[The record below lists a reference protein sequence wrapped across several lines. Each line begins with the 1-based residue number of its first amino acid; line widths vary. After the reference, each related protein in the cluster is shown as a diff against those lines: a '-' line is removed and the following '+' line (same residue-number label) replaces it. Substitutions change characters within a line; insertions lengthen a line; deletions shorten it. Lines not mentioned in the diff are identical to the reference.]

1 MCIQQSAILLI
12 TKIIVDVVTVEST
25 VFRKLFKTI
34 QLKENILRKKPLK
47 DIHQIQNLKWFEYL
61 IIFSNDAI
69 FLLNCF
75 SWFTWYYKKPFYA
88 PGIII
93 FREQCPTNLKII
105 TPSIYFYTAFNCIK
119 QSKNTFYDSP
129 VNNFIKQ
136 ESCY

>member
-1 MCIQQSAILLI
+1 MCIQQSATLLI

-61 IIFSNDAI
+61 IIFSNDTV

-93 FREQCPTNLKII
+93 FRE
-105 TPSIYFYTAFNCIK
+105 
-119 QSKNTFYDSP
+119 
-129 VNNFIKQ
+129 
-136 ESCY
+136 

>member
-75 SWFTWYYKKPFYA
+75 S
-88 PGIII
+88 
-93 FREQCPTNLKII
+93 
-105 TPSIYFYTAFNCIK
+105 
-119 QSKNTFYDSP
+119 
-129 VNNFIKQ
+129 
-136 ESCY
+136 